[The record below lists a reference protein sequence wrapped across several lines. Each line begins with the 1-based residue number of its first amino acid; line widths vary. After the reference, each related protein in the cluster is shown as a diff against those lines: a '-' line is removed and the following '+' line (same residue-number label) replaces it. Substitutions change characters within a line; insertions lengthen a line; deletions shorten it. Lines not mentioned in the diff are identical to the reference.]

1 MNPKIQQA
9 LDLLTGCS
17 ASDFAELAILAADQ
31 AGMSADD
38 QSDLRA
44 TLIPPCVECLQPTD
58 GYSDD
63 LCECCH
69 DELERGRRM
78 TERERR
84 DADYYASGEN
94 WRGE

>member
-1 MNPKIQQA
+1 VNPKIQQA
-9 LDLLTGCS
+9 LDLLTGCP

-38 QSDLRA
+38 QDDLRA
-44 TLIPPCVECLQPTD
+44 TLLPLCSFCDERAVENYDHCEDCLET
-58 GYSDD
+58 
-63 LCECCH
+63 
-69 DELERGRRM
+69 LERGLRM
-78 TERERR
+78 DERTRR

>member
-1 MNPKIQQA
+1 MNPKITAA
-9 LDLLTGCS
+9 LDLLTGCP

-38 QSDLRA
+38 QADLRR
-44 TLIPPCVECLQPTD
+44 TLLPECEFCDAPAVENTQH
-58 GYSDD
+58 
-63 LCECCH
+63 CEDCG
-69 DELERGRRM
+69 EVTARGARM

>member
-1 MNPKIQQA
+1 MNAKISQA
-9 LDLLTGCS
+9 LDILAGCP

-38 QSDLRA
+38 QDDLRETILPTCEFCDA
-44 TLIPPCVECLQPTD
+44 RAVESTPH
-58 GYSDD
+58 
-63 LCECCH
+63 CEDCG
-69 DELERGRRM
+69 ESVARGRRM